1 MLVGRGRE
9 LALLA
14 DHLASW
20 RPVVVAG
27 EAGIGKTTVLRAAAA
42 AAAGGRRI
50 FEGGALSTLS
60 WMEYLPLRRAV
71 GRPLAAADAQAV
83 AAQALRA
90 VRGGVLILDDL
101 HWSDAMTMDV
111 VLLLAG
117 HCRLLTAVRRGDPG
131 AGPKLDRMIA
141 AGFAQVEL
149 GPLPQDESAELVRAQ
164 RPDLPDTSVRRLVR
178 RAGGNPLL
186 LEELARTG
194 EPSASLR
201 LLLAAR
207 LRLLDEAGR
216 DAFGLLALA
225 GRPLP
230 MDTIGTPGAKSLL
243 DADLAVAV
251 PAGVE
256 GGGRSG
262 WPLSTPAESEGLAL
276 RTALLAEVAVDQLEP
291 AERRALHARLA
302 RAMPEPG
309 EAARHYVGAQEP
321 DRALAAAIQ
330 AAELAERPGERASHL
345 AVAASVATG
354 RAADELRLRA
364 ARALDE
370 AHDWTSVVNVLT
382 QVTSEDA
389 DTRAWCQLLLARG
402 AWAAGDTGA
411 LRTAFAE
418 GLALVAGT
426 GSEVEV
432 RLRIEHSRLAIFVDC
447 DLAEGVRVT
456 RSALSLAR
464 STGVEVP
471 RAEYF
476 LGTALAVADEPGGDQ
491 HLRSAITGAR
501 AARDV
506 DTEFLAANN
515 LISCYEST
523 GAQEA
528 AREVAEEMTDRAR
541 TLGLGYWESAMRA
554 TVVNL
559 DFHAGSY
566 VRAVSS
572 AEELLDQPLE
582 ARTRDMLIEDLGMAL
597 IDLGRIDEAIRLVSA
612 GRDAAAPD
620 YRGQGQLLWVLAEAA
635 LWGGRPA
642 RALDLM
648 DEYLD
653 GPAGDPNLM
662 FGRVTRAWACVET
675 GRDPGPAVP
684 PHPRLMLAATRP
696 ETAALRLQYL
706 GEYAAAA
713 EQFERAADLWAASH
727 RRGQLRCAWAAGEAR
742 RLAGDEDGAVAQ
754 LEAAENLAAEAGAA
768 LVLAR
773 IHRSLRAAG
782 RRRSAPR
789 SGPRGGRGGLTD
801 RERQVLELVGA
812 GLTNSRIA
820 AQLAIT
826 ERTVAALVASA
837 SAKLG
842 AANRGHAAALAARE

>member
-14 DHLASW
+14 DHLAGQ
-20 RPVVVAG
+20 RPVVVTG

-42 AAAGGRRI
+42 ATGRRI
-50 FEGGALSTLS
+50 FEGGGLSTLS
-60 WMEYLPLRRAV
+60 WMEYLPLRRAL

-83 AAQALRA
+83 AAQTLQAS
-90 VRGGVLILDDL
+90 RGGILILDDL
-101 HWSDAMTMDV
+101 HWSDALTMDA

-117 HCRLLTAVRRGDPG
+117 HGRLLTAVRRGDPA

-164 RPDLPDTSVRRLVR
+164 RPDLPDTSVGRLVR

-207 LRLLDEAGR
+207 LRLLDAAGR

-230 MDTIGTPGAKSLL
+230 LDTIGTAGAKSLL
-243 DADLAVAV
+243 DADLAV
-251 PAGVE
+251 
-256 GGGRSG
+256 
-262 WPLSTPAESEGLAL
+262 TESEGLAL

-309 EAARHYVGAQEP
+309 EAARHYLGAQEP
-321 DRALAAAIQ
+321 DRALAAALR

-389 DTRAWCQLLLARG
+389 EIRAWCQLLLARG
-402 AWAAGDTGA
+402 AWAAGDLDA
-411 LRTAFAE
+411 LRAAFAE
-418 GLALVAGT
+418 GLALTAGT

-432 RLRIEHSRLAIFVDC
+432 RLRIEHSRLPIFVDC
-447 DLAEGVRVT
+447 DLAEGVQVT
-456 RSALSLAR
+456 RAAIRLAR
-464 STGVEVP
+464 QTGIEVP

-476 LGTALAVADEPGGDQ
+476 LGTALAVADEPGGDE

-515 LISCYEST
+515 LISYYESV
-523 GAQEA
+523 GSQQP
-528 AREVAEEMTDRAR
+528 ARDVAEEMTGRAR

-559 DFHAGSY
+559 DAHAGAY
-566 VRAVSS
+566 TRAISS
-572 AEELLDQPLE
+572 AQELLDQPLE
-582 ARTRDMLIEDLGMAL
+582 ARTRDMLIEDLGIAL
-597 IDLGRIDEAIRLVSA
+597 IDLGRIDEAVRRVTA
-612 GRDAAAPD
+612 ARDDAAPD

-642 RALDLM
+642 RALELI
-648 DEYLD
+648 DEFLD
-653 GPAGDPNLM
+653 GPAGDPNLR

-675 GRDPGPAVP
+675 GRDPGPALT
-684 PHPRLMLAATRP
+684 PHPRPMLQATRP
-696 ETAALRLQYL
+696 ETEALRLLHHGQH
-706 GEYAAAA
+706 AAAA
-713 EQFERAADLWAASH
+713 EQFERAADLWASTH
-727 RRGQLRCAWAAGEAR
+727 RRGQLRCAWAGGEAR
-742 RLAGDEDGAVAQ
+742 RRAGDIGGAVAQ
-754 LEAAENLAAEAGAA
+754 LEAAENLAAETGAA

-782 RRRSAPR
+782 QRRSAPR
-789 SGPRGGRGGLTD
+789 SSRRGGLTD

-820 AQLAIT
+820 AQLGIT

-837 SAKLG
+837 STKLG
-842 AANRGHAAALAARE
+842 AANRGHAAALAAQE